1 MHTAFLSVDDE
12 RWAAWVDEHAC
23 DIYQHPAYL
32 RAAALHESGEPVAFF
47 AQNDAG
53 ALLVPLLL
61 RNISGTSQQ
70 DATSPYGYPAP
81 VWSAADPAPHV
92 AAFFDALRERE
103 IVSAFLRLHP
113 LLPSVGDIGG
123 AQPGEPVSSCLV
135 EHGPTVWL
143 DRRPQRDDEPSEQQ
157 DDEPGKKD
165 ERMRDGRSRGMLERT
180 RPDHRSDIRR
190 LLREGYRVELRRP
203 DAPGMM
209 DTFCNVY
216 TATMDRVNAS
226 PFYYFSD
233 AYFEA
238 WATDLADHAD
248 LALVRDG
255 SGDVAAAGLFT
266 RYQQWMQFHL
276 SGTAAAHRT
285 YAPTK
290 LMLHRMRDA
299 TWTAAQRTDG
309 AGSTLPG
316 GEPTILH
323 LGGGLNAAT
332 DSLFDFKAGFSD
344 RRATFFT
351 WRIIPDPP
359 AYASLVRDRT
369 ASRQRDSDETSRAD
383 PEREAASMGLR
394 GGFFPAYRR

>member
-1 MHTAFLSVDDE
+1 MMHTAFLSVDDE
-12 RWAAWVDEHAC
+12 RWATWVDEHAC

-32 RAAALHESGEPVAFF
+32 WAAAVHEGGEPVAFF

-53 ALLVPLLL
+53 SILVPLLL
-61 RNISGTSQQ
+61 RDIPGTDRQ

-81 VWSAADPAPHV
+81 VWSAADPTPYL

-113 LLPSVGDIGG
+113 LLPGVGDL
-123 AQPGEPVSSCLV
+123 AAHAEPREPVASSRV

-143 DRRPQRDDEPSEQQ
+143 HRGRTGPGDTQ
-157 DDEPGKKD
+157 DGDTQ
-165 ERMRDGRSRGMLERT
+165 DGDLHAGDLLERT

-190 LLREGYRVELRRP
+190 LMREGYRVELHRP
-203 DAPGMM
+203 DALGVM
-209 DTFCNVY
+209 DAFCDVY

-233 AYFEA
+233 EYFEA
-238 WATDLADHAD
+238 WTTALADHAD

-255 SGDVAAAGLFT
+255 SGEVAAAGLFT
-266 RYQQWMQFHL
+266 RYQRWMQFHL
-276 SGTAAAHRT
+276 SGTADAHRT

-299 TWTAAQRTDG
+299 EWTATQRTGG
-309 AGSTLPG
+309 ADSTRRER
-316 GEPTILH
+316 EPAILH

-344 RRATFFT
+344 RRALFFT
-351 WRIIPDPP
+351 WRIIADPS
-359 AYASLVRDRT
+359 AYASLVRDH
-369 ASRQRDSDETSRAD
+369 ASSRQPPNGTARSGPPPNRD
-383 PEREAASMGLR
+383 AASAGLS